1 MLNQVTIMG
10 RLGRDPELRRTGSG
24 TAVTSFS
31 LAVDRDYTGKD
42 GGERQTDWIDCVAWR
57 NTAEFINSYFS
68 KGRMAVVVGRLQV
81 RDWTDDHGNKRKAT
95 EVIVDSIYFGDSKR
109 EATGSNGA
117 QQAYPPE
124 QQFQALDGDDAQ
136 LPF

>member
-42 GGERQTDWIDCVAWR
+42 GGERQTDWIDCVAWK

-68 KGRMAVVVGRLQV
+68 KGRMAVVAGRLQV

-109 EATGSNGA
+109 ESTGSNSA
-117 QQAYPPE
+117 PQAYPPA
-124 QQFQALDGDDAQ
+124 QQFQTLDGDDAQ